1 MNQKANVSKELNAK
15 HTKILDGLLKLP
27 ENRECADCKTKG
39 PRWASV
45 NLGIF
50 ICMQCSGVHRSL
62 GVHISKVRS
71 ATLDTWLPEQVS
83 FIQSM
88 GNEKSNAYWEAELPP
103 KYGRAG
109 IENFIRAK
117 YVEKRW
123 IPKGRTVKSPP
134 RVNEEKESLHRLGAI
149 SGGGYKNLNNV
160 NPVSTEKI
168 IIHPPVTNNSA
179 TTPKSYSQVN
189 VNVPQKIKPDT
200 SPQELRHNSEPPATT
215 ESVKQEL
222 ASTPSVSKAE
232 SVKQEVASTPSVSK
246 AEPVKQ
252 ELASTPSVSK
262 AESIKIDVNTVALV
276 APPKIDYATELFN
289 LLSMGDS
296 RENGSS
302 SAHDNSLAGLQSI
315 GAKPSKET
323 SDPLNSKQTFSE
335 KPQEEGKHGN
345 MNLFEKS
352 NMVSPFSI
360 HPQQLAML
368 PKQQSIRN
376 TTAKPNGGSQA
387 FPMNS
392 PQLSSNGFHTSTP
405 TFGSV
410 GHQVPGMVMPVAN
423 QQNHIQMGSNRHMH
437 PVGNSINFPTP
448 SFSSPRP
455 VVPPSTISMKSIGGK
470 PIAPSPVPK
479 ITPSQWG
486 KDYDFSPLAS
496 LTQGMFTKR

>member
-1 MNQKANVSKELNAK
+1 
-15 HTKILDGLLKLP
+15 
-27 ENRECADCKTKG
+27 
-39 PRWASV
+39 
-45 NLGIF
+45 
-50 ICMQCSGVHRSL
+50 MQCSGVHRSL

-71 ATLDTWLPEQVS
+71 TTLDTWLPEQVS

-103 KYGRAG
+103 KYGRVG

-134 RVNEEKESLHRLGAI
+134 HVNEEKESLHRLGAL
-149 SGGGYKNLNNV
+149 SGGGYKNLNSV
-160 NPVSTEKI
+160 NHVSTEKI
-168 IIHPPVTNNSA
+168 LIHPPVTNNSA
-179 TTPKSYSQVN
+179 PTPKSYSQVN
-189 VNVPQKIKPDT
+189 VNVLQKQMKYPIKPDA
-200 SPQELRHNSEPPATT
+200 SPQEPRHNSEPSATT
-215 ESVKQEL
+215 
-222 ASTPSVSKAE
+222 E
-232 SVKQEVASTPSVSK
+232 SVKQEVASTPSASK
-246 AEPVKQ
+246 VEPVT

-296 RENGSS
+296 RDNGSS

-323 SDPLNSKQTFSE
+323 SDSLNSKQTFSE

-352 NMVSPFSI
+352 SMVSPFSI

-368 PKQQSIRN
+368 PRQQSVRN

-387 FPMNS
+387 FPINS
-392 PQLSSNGFHTSTP
+392 PQFSSNGFHSSTP

-410 GHQVPGMVMPVAN
+410 GHQVPGMVTPVAN
-423 QQNHIQMGSNRHMH
+423 LQNHMQMGSNRQMH

-455 VVPPSTISMKSIGGK
+455 VVPSPTIGMKSISGK

-486 KDYDFSPLAS
+486 KDYDFSSLAS
-496 LTQGMFTKR
+496 ITQGMFTKR